1 MKPTRSILLLAS
13 TLFVVFL
20 LAGGIVL
27 RVGAGE
33 SSYRQVVVFSEVLSL
48 VLDNYVDPV
57 DAEGLLDGAYEG
69 MLAGLDANGAYL
81 TPDEVREWKKRRAE
95 GSNAGPGLT
104 VLKAGRACQV
114 VAVVP
119 GSSADQAGI
128 TVGDQIRSVDDRP
141 VGDLSLAQTMRLIDG
156 PAGSTVKLE
165 VMHPRDSFSREVLD
179 VARQKRSGGAYDLQL
194 VDGFAVLRILNM
206 SRLPTTE
213 LDAELETI
221 RARAHGTLVLDLR
234 NLADMRPRDVEAA
247 AALFADGQ
255 VALKLRDR
263 KGELVE
269 SLESSNDDNAWPGPI
284 AVLVN
289 GATAGSAEALASL
302 LHETRGAQVLGE
314 STYGLGAEVTLY
326 ELENGS
332 GLLVSTQQ
340 WETGGGQTWNGEGID
355 PDHAI
360 RGRGMD
366 YPSVAA
372 DQLRRAIEFLEQ
384 QRASAATEREAA

>member
-57 DAEGLLDGAYEG
+57 DAQGLLDGAYEG

-81 TPDEVREWKKRRAE
+81 TPDEVREWKNRRAE
-95 GSNAGPGLT
+95 GPKAGPGLT

-114 VAVVP
+114 VAVIP

-141 VGDLSLAQTMRLIDG
+141 VGDLSLAQTLRLIDG
-156 PAGSTVKLE
+156 PAGSTMKLE

-179 VARQKRSGGAYDLQL
+179 VARQKPSGGAYDLQL
-194 VDGFAVLRILNM
+194 VDGFAVLRIMNM
-206 SRLPTTE
+206 SRLPTAE

-221 RARAHGTLVLDLR
+221 RARAHGTLVVDLR

-247 AALFADGQ
+247 AALFADGK

-263 KGELVE
+263 NGELVE
-269 SLESSNDDNAWPGPI
+269 SLGSSNDDNAWPGPI

-302 LHETRGAQVLGE
+302 LHETRDAQVLGE

-340 WETGGGQTWNGEGID
+340 WETGGGETWNGDGID

-366 YPSVAA
+366 YPAVAA
-372 DQLRRAIEFLEQ
+372 DQLRRAIEFLEE